1 MQKNEL
7 AEELAEK
14 FKNAMKTGFIS
25 SLILIVLEN
34 NPSYGYNIC
43 KLIESRTLGIW
54 NPPIST
60 MYTALKSMWGKG
72 LISYT
77 EKQIDGRNQKIYE
90 ITQKGKET
98 LKLMLEKHRLIEESF
113 EALKTAML
121 GDEKGVL
128 PKGFHKINPFDLL
141 SERLDEKSDEEKLEY
156 LKFEKLRF
164 SRDREKIN
172 LTLQRIEEKITQLN
186 KKLKEKEN

>member
-1 MQKNEL
+1 M
-7 AEELAEK
+7 AEEIAEK
-14 FKNAMKTGFIS
+14 FNNAMKTGFIS

-34 NPSYGYNIC
+34 NPDYGYNIC
-43 KLIESRTLGIW
+43 KQIESRTLGIW

-60 MYTALKSMWGKG
+60 MYTALKSMWSKG

-77 EKQIDGRNQKIYE
+77 EKQLEGRNQKIYE

-98 LKLMLEKHRLIEESF
+98 LKLILEKHRLIEESF

-128 PKGFHKINPFDLL
+128 PKGFHKISPFDLI

-156 LKFEKLRF
+156 LTNQKLRL
-164 SRDREKIN
+164 SRDKEKIG
-172 LTLQRIEEKITQLN
+172 LTLQRIEERIAELN
-186 KKLKEKEN
+186 NIIHKKES

>member
-1 MQKNEL
+1 MTEEL

-14 FKNAMKTGFIS
+14 YNNAMKTGFIS
-25 SLILIVLEN
+25 SLILIVLEK
-34 NPSYGYNIC
+34 NPDYGYNIC
-43 KLIESRTLGIW
+43 KQIEDSTLGIW

-77 EKQIDGRNQKIYE
+77 EKQLDGRNQKIYE
-90 ITQKGKET
+90 ITEKGNET

-121 GDEKGVL
+121 GDEKGEL
-128 PKGFHKINPFDLL
+128 PKGFHKISPFDLI
-141 SERLDEKSDEEKLEY
+141 SGRLGEISDKEKLEY
-156 LKFEKLRF
+156 LKLQKLRL
-164 SRDREKIN
+164 SRDKENIN
-172 LTLQRIEEKITQLN
+172 ITLQRIEDKISELN
-186 KKLKEKEN
+186 KIINKTES